1 MKPAQISNPDLDQQ
15 QHAPAAE
22 AKLEFHYGLISG
34 IPLSRETLA
43 LIALNRI
50 YAHRELIMFRVA
62 LKFGKEFINEAQEL
76 THALLIIERLL
87 MDAGIN
93 TELAHTNPDDPELRY
108 TFLQVAED
116 VLQHSGEQPATWERS
131 NLLSAVNKQF
141 RPWIKKPKGVAAK

>member
-1 MKPAQISNPDLDQQ
+1 MKTAQIPNPNLDQQ
-15 QHAPAAE
+15 HHAPATE
-22 AKLEFHYGLISG
+22 AKLEFRYGLIGG

-76 THALLIIERLL
+76 TQALLIAERLL
-87 MDAGIN
+87 TDAGIN
-93 TELAHTNPDDPELRY
+93 TELAHTTPDDPESRY

-116 VLQHSGEQPATWERS
+116 VLQHSGEQPATLERA
-131 NLLSAVNKQF
+131 NLLAAVNKQF
-141 RPWIKKPKGVAAK
+141 RPWIKQPKAVAA